1 LLCKQSL
8 IFLFAIVCAF
18 CQSEV
23 LAAQTCDEKLH
34 DLIVSNIPAEEGT
47 FPYTERNNKALL
59 TDLEKNKDGLY
70 DIYVKAKRYGLTVI
84 IDTKKNVI
92 YYADAARDSSKY
104 WKVSPGTVKDF
115 ASQCFKEVTPGNLDI
130 TELPISIYEGDPH
143 GWPECIGHAHA
154 MNHCGLQFHEYTKD
168 QLNPN
173 ISKQVGSNLK
183 YFLKLP
189 PLGDLSVFLGETD
202 TPEGD
207 IYMLYVFKGDAMTTK
222 EVIGKRD
229 VGKGFLN
236 FDINKDYSIH
246 QIVQNQVRPETEDD
260 SGLDFKELYKKLD
273 ANGKLLKCTK
283 LNVSC
288 K

>member
-1 LLCKQSL
+1 
-8 IFLFAIVCAF
+8 
-18 CQSEV
+18 
-23 LAAQTCDEKLH
+23 
-34 DLIVSNIPAEEGT
+34 
-47 FPYTERNNKALL
+47 
-59 TDLEKNKDGLY
+59 
-70 DIYVKAKRYGLTVI
+70 
-84 IDTKKNVI
+84 
-92 YYADAARDSSKY
+92 
-104 WKVSPGTVKDF
+104 
-115 ASQCFKEVTPGNLDI
+115 
-130 TELPISIYEGDPH
+130 
-143 GWPECIGHAHA
+143 
-154 MNHCGLQFHEYTKD
+154 MQFHEYTKD